1 MKTFLIAS
9 FAALAACATPAEN
22 NEASEDAYR
31 ALGTEP
37 FWSVTIAD
45 GQMRYETPDSRDLIV
60 PAPQPRTTFNGHRYE
75 TAHLTVDVTHSP
87 CSDGMSDR
95 RYADTVRVIAHGRA
109 LNGCG
114 GEILPP
120 TSLADTSW
128 AIVDIG
134 GEAVSGERYTMQFAA
149 DRLSGQA
156 GCNLFGGGYALAG
169 ETLTPGMI
177 VATQMACPEPAMT
190 HEARMLETLRGP
202 LTVSFPDGDTLVLT
216 GNGGA
221 IRLRRAI

>member
-1 MKTFLIAS
+1 MKALLIAS
-9 FAALAACATPAEN
+9 LALLAACATPAEN
-22 NEASEDAYR
+22 NESADDAYR

-45 GQMRYETPDSRDLIV
+45 GQMRYETPDSRHLIV
-60 PAPQPRTTFNGHRYE
+60 PAPEPRPTFNGHRYE
-75 TAHLTVDVTHSP
+75 TARLVVDVTHQP

-95 RYADTVRVIAHGRA
+95 RYADTVRVTADGRD

-114 GEILPP
+114 GAILPP
-120 TSLADTSW
+120 ASLADTNW

-134 GEAVSGERYTMQFAA
+134 GEAVSGELYVMRFTA
-149 DRLSGQA
+149 DQLSGKA
-156 GCNLFGGGYALAG
+156 GCNGFGGNYTLAG

-190 HEARMLETLRGP
+190 HEGRTLEILRGP
-202 LTVSFPDGDTLVLT
+202 VTISFPDGDTMVLT
-216 GNGGA
+216 GSAGA